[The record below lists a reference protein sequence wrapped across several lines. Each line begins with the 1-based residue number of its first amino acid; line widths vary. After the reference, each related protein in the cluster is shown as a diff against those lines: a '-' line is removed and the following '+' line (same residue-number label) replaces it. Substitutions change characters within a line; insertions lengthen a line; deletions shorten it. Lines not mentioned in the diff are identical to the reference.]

1 MLEIFLNV
9 EIRLMVLLESK
20 NSLNSF
26 LHLLLYLIS
35 IQFDY
40 GFS

>member
-26 LHLLLYLIS
+26 LHLLLYFIS
-35 IQFDY
+35 IQFDN